1 MNFKHYIKMCF
12 TSFVLFISQVSL
24 SLLKSARETFI
35 NVELKV
41 KESLSFVYIQ
51 QFRSSVFAS
60 DPRFN
65 RYLNKINSTKKKLCI
80 GMCLTCFSLNLVISG
95 QNRKYSKHQIFV
107 PFSLFYTKVSSRNF
121 RHIEYYNYFFYI
133 KEAVY

>member
-1 MNFKHYIKMCF
+1 MFHKFRVVYKS
-12 TSFVLFISQVSL
+12 SFSFIVKISKINIHKRRV
-24 SLLKSARETFI
+24 KSKGISFI
-35 NVELKV
+35 CLHLAI
-41 KESLSFVYIQ
+41 SI
-51 QFRSSVFAS
+51 VFAS

-65 RYLNKINSTKKKLCI
+65 RYWNKINSTKKKLCI